1 MPITPLFA
9 KIVAQIFFAV
19 NNSDIFLLF
28 IVGYCCVF
36 ARLCYDRRM
45 ENAYPNLVVKTDE
58 RLKNIVYTV
67 VRELESVGITCPS
80 RVLVKPSSAYSRYG
94 WCKSNRFKSGETVNP
109 KLPFDFVIGIST
121 HIVNDKD
128 VKDVVA
134 HELLHAVAMSG
145 GQWQRPH
152 QLQWKQMAKYVN
164 SVLGYNV
171 QTTGKN
177 IQVDGA
183 PKRRRQRRVFF
194 R

>member
-1 MPITPLFA
+1 
-9 KIVAQIFFAV
+9 
-19 NNSDIFLLF
+19 
-28 IVGYCCVF
+28 
-36 ARLCYDRRM
+36 M
-45 ENAYPNLVVKTDE
+45 ENAYPNLVVKTDD

-134 HELLHAVAMSG
+134 HEFLHAVAMSG

-194 R
+194 RCAKGQVRCRKKASFAAIYLRFSACCS

>member
-1 MPITPLFA
+1 M
-9 KIVAQIFFAV
+9 
-19 NNSDIFLLF
+19 LF
-28 IVGYCCVF
+28 IVGFCCVF
-36 ARLCYDRRM
+36 VRLCYDRRM
-45 ENAYPNLVVKTDE
+45 ENAHPNLVIKADE

-67 VRELESVGITCPS
+67 VREIESVGITCPS

-183 PKRRRQRRVFF
+183 PKRRRQRCVFF

>member
-1 MPITPLFA
+1 M
-9 KIVAQIFFAV
+9 
-19 NNSDIFLLF
+19 LF
-28 IVGYCCVF
+28 IVGFCCVF
-36 ARLCYDRRM
+36 VRLCYDRRM
-45 ENAYPNLVVKTDE
+45 ENAYPNLVIKADE